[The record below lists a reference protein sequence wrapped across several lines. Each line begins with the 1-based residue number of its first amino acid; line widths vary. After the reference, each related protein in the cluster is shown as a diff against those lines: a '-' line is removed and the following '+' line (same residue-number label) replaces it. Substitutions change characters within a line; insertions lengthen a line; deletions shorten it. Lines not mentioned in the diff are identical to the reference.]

1 VRNLGHATEGKE
13 RHGEAPMTDDDK
25 YYGVYA
31 RLHPPPHKVA
41 EAVADYKARQEAE
54 RAKVAKLREQ
64 RLAAETKAGGE
75 TKPKA
80 KRKAGGK
87 AKRS

>member
-1 VRNLGHATEGKE
+1 
-13 RHGEAPMTDDDK
+13 MTGDDK
-25 YYGVYA
+25 YYGLYA

-54 RAKVAKLREQ
+54 RAKMGKLREL
-64 RLAAETKAGGE
+64 RLAAEAQAGGKAE
-75 TKPKA
+75 AKA
-80 KRKAGGK
+80 KRKP

>member
-1 VRNLGHATEGKE
+1 V
-13 RHGEAPMTDDDK
+13 
-25 YYGVYA
+25 
-31 RLHPPPHKVA
+31 
-41 EAVADYKARQEAE
+41 VADYRTRQEAE
-54 RAKVAKLREQ
+54 RANVAKLREQ